1 MCISSNGLI
10 IAHIVSK
17 RNTLYQSEKAL
28 VGGTQHS
35 IHVLPSMWATK
46 FHIITNYKI
55 HVFRE
60 QTGRNMIPNG
70 AAMTG
75 SAAHEL
81 FTMYGA
87 MCTLHKY
94 LRVDR
99 LKVDTN
105 CRTTTMRMIAII
117 IATIT

>member
-1 MCISSNGLI
+1 MCISRNGLI

-17 RNTLYQSEKAL
+17 RNILHQTEKDL

-60 QTGRNMIPNG
+60 QTGRNLIPNN
-70 AAMTG
+70 AANTG
-75 SAAHEL
+75 SAAPEL
-81 FTMYGA
+81 FTMYCA
-87 MCTLHKY
+87 VCTLRIFDEDDCNNNSYNNIKHTCSY
-94 LRVDR
+94 S
-99 LKVDTN
+99 THY
-105 CRTTTMRMIAII
+105 TGM
-117 IATIT
+117 